1 MRVLIFLV
9 TIFSFSIA
17 HADSYQTFSDN
28 GKMGIKNEKG
38 QVVVPPSF
46 EALGW
51 SDGSFSVIG
60 NITGYRINNQ
70 WGILTLKNEFITK
83 ADYESLVYAGA
94 DNIVARKRINP
105 AHTKTGC
112 INLQGEVKIPFQ
124 YDGITIYGLRA
135 VVFNLERAN
144 YVYGLIDL
152 GNHIL
157 IPVRYKNIYPLGTIR
172 YAVQDET
179 GKIALHGEDGKPI
192 TDFQIDSISQF
203 RDSKAI
209 VYENLN
215 QGLID
220 RDGLIKLKSIYRSIQ
235 IVGENKVKVQPHHEW
250 LFITDKN
257 EIVNQLSADE
267 LIPVNEKLFIIKT
280 SGKYGLIDNDLK
292 VVCPVRYDG
301 LSPIGDNLYLT
312 RQSGKMGVIKSD
324 NTTVVPF
331 IYDSLYADEN
341 ALRAYRKIEGWSL
354 IDRNNITLTKKNYDW
369 IGARNKTLYPVMNNR
384 YWGLLSAS
392 GEEIVHC
399 VFDSLVEVTNDL
411 VVVKFKNQYGIIN
424 NREDWLV
431 APQTQPINLI
441 NNQMYSQKQS
451 PNIFLKNFA
460 GEIVYFTDNRL
471 EFKEDFF
478 YEYLTDGTEKTIDYQ
493 GRIVNRISPPA
504 ISNVAH
510 IFQSSEGL
518 RGIKRDGKFGF
529 IDERGRLRIAN
540 RYDDIGEFHEGLA
553 PFKLIGKWGF
563 INSSDQVVINPN
575 YEKVNDF
582 KDGLCVVSRNG
593 KSGVI
598 NIRGNP
604 ILAFQY
610 DSIHALPNKKFILF
624 AGGLRGLADEKG
636 SILIDPRFDFL
647 SELESGLVLVGIAG
661 KFGALTSTGLNVIP
675 IIYENLSFDEK
686 HNQFLA
692 IKKSEWKE
700 IDVK

>member
-60 NITGYRINNQ
+60 NVTGYRINNQ
-70 WGILTLKNEFITK
+70 WGILSLKNEFITK
-83 ADYESLVYAGA
+83 SDYESLVYAGA
-94 DNIVARKRINP
+94 DNIVAQKRINP
-105 AHTKTGC
+105 AYTKTGC

-124 YDGITIYGLRA
+124 YDGITVYGLRA
-135 VVFNLERAN
+135 VVFNLVSAN

-152 GNHIL
+152 ESHIL
-157 IPVRYKNIYPLGTIR
+157 IPVQYKNIYPLGTLR
-172 YAVQDET
+172 YAVEDKT

-203 RDSKAI
+203 HDSKAI

-220 RDGLIKLKSIYRSIQ
+220 RDGLIKLKSIYHSIQ
-235 IVGENKVKVQPHHEW
+235 IMGENKVKVQPHHEW
-250 LFITDKN
+250 LFITSKN
-257 EIVNQLSADE
+257 EIVNRLSADE
-267 LIPVNEKLFIIKT
+267 LIPVSEELFIIKT

-292 VVCPVRYDG
+292 LVCPVRYDV
-301 LSPIGDNLYLT
+301 LSPIGDNLFLT

-331 IYDSLYADEN
+331 MYDSLYAHEN
-341 ALRAYRKIEGWSL
+341 ALRAYRKIEGWSI

-369 IGARNKTLYPVMNNR
+369 IGVQNKNHYPVMNNH

-441 NNQMYSQKQS
+441 NHQLYSQKQS

-504 ISNVAH
+504 ISNVEH

-529 IDERGRLRIAN
+529 IDERGRLRIVN

-598 NIRGNP
+598 NKTGNP
-604 ILAFQY
+604 ILTFQY

-636 SILIDPRFDFL
+636 SILIDPRFYYL

-661 KFGALTSTGLNVIP
+661 KFGVLTSTGLDVIP
-675 IIYENLSFDEK
+675 IIYENLSFDKK

-692 IKKSEWKE
+692 LKKSEWKE
-700 IDVK
+700 IEIN